1 MSYQLCKQSV
11 IRQLLPLAGEH
22 RRLSQTEV
30 IQPTIEQRDLLKV
43 PSWVSVCRWEAA
55 CCIPRRA
62 SIRGQTPNSEL
73 REFGVWSRICLS
85 AVCLMAAGGER
96 GVRVQYDVAVHVG
109 DAHEGA
115 VVCSR
120 FSGIHECELDGC
132 AGHAV
137 IAADSG
143 TGNRI
148 AWGTR
153 TAYRDESFEMEV
165 IAGIPR
171 ELDIVRQITGVA
183 VNFESVRDVRK
194 HRQAGSRHGWK
205 AATAGKRA
213 RRARFEGSSWFDKH
227 GLYRELRAARGE
239 RRQHGSR
246 GQIELVH
253 VRIAVIGGEK
263 RGTG

>member
-1 MSYQLCKQSV
+1 RSGFFTTRRMLGNLWFRPAAGHQQRIKPPSIRLRGNAAPDQVVMSYQLCKQSV
-11 IRQLLPLAGEH
+11 IRQLLPLAREH

-43 PSWVSVCRWEAA
+43 PSWVSVSRWEAA

-96 GVRVQYDVAVHVG
+96 GVRVEYDVAVHVG

-137 IAADSG
+137 I
-143 TGNRI
+143 
-148 AWGTR
+148 
-153 TAYRDESFEMEV
+153 
-165 IAGIPR
+165 
-171 ELDIVRQITGVA
+171 
-183 VNFESVRDVRK
+183 
-194 HRQAGSRHGWK
+194 
-205 AATAGKRA
+205 
-213 RRARFEGSSWFDKH
+213 
-227 GLYRELRAARGE
+227 
-239 RRQHGSR
+239 
-246 GQIELVH
+246 
-253 VRIAVIGGEK
+253 
-263 RGTG
+263 